1 MGMYLVA
8 IHQLDQASF
17 FLCLVLSLGVV
28 APIKNFTNYVNQ
40 LKSIQYAISEVQTI
54 LDLEELSQP
63 EQFQQPK
70 NTNITF
76 NDVGF
81 SYTGESEDLVFD
93 HLNFTIPSQTF
104 TAIVG
109 PSGTGKSTIA
119 KLLLR
124 FWDVTRGDILIGDA
138 NIKNISSKQL
148 NDLVGFV
155 GQDNFY

>member
-81 SYTGESEDLVFD
+81 SYTGESEDLV
-93 HLNFTIPSQTF
+93 
-104 TAIVG
+104 
-109 PSGTGKSTIA
+109 
-119 KLLLR
+119 
-124 FWDVTRGDILIGDA
+124 LIT
-138 NIKNISSKQL
+138 
-148 NDLVGFV
+148 
-155 GQDNFY
+155 

>member
-70 NTNITF
+70 IPILRLMM
-76 NDVGF
+76 
-81 SYTGESEDLVFD
+81 SVF
-93 HLNFTIPSQTF
+93 
-104 TAIVG
+104 
-109 PSGTGKSTIA
+109 
-119 KLLLR
+119 
-124 FWDVTRGDILIGDA
+124 LIQV
-138 NIKNISSKQL
+138 KVKTL
-148 NDLVGFV
+148 F
-155 GQDNFY
+155 